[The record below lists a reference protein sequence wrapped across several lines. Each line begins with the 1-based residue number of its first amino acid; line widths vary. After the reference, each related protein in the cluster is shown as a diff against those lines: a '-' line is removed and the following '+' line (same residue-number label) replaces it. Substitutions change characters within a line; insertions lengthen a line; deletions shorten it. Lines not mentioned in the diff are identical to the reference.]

1 MDWLLCCGGT
11 DESAPMW
18 FDESSEPSFVSTT
31 WGKAVEYCTAK
42 DRELCPYSVYCP
54 AGGGSPPLGGT
65 KSGDKW
71 SPMADGANRWVQVG
85 IWGGSAS
92 NTCLGHHQI
101 AGGVHGA
108 QFAGATRRVH

>member
-1 MDWLLCCGGT
+1 MFSTTGN
-11 DESAPMW
+11 PVW

-31 WGKAVEYCTAK
+31 WGKAADYCNARGK
-42 DRELCPYSVYCP
+42 EMCPYDVYCP
-54 AGGGSPPLGGT
+54 DGGGSPPLGGT
-65 KSGDKW
+65 KSGDRW
-71 SPMADGANRWVQVG
+71 APMSDGANRWVQVG

-108 QFAGATRRVH
+108 QFAGAARRVH